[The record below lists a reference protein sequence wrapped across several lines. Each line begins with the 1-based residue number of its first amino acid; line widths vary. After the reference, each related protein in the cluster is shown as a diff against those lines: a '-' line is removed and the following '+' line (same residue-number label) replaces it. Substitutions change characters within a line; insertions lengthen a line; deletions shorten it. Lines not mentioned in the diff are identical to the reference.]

1 MRLSARM
8 ENKNTG
14 FQIRAH
20 GSLAERFGR
29 YVYLN
34 NACSNG
40 SDNYNRNNKNYIKN
54 NCWQWMGERNDRGYG
69 VIGNGTRKQGI
80 SKAHRVAYELFY
92 FTKLE
97 KDNCICHICDNPACV
112 NPQHLFIGTQADN
125 IADMIAKGRNI
136 LPPIRRGKQS
146 NFAKLNDKKI
156 RQIRNLAK
164 DGFSS
169 RKLARKFTV
178 SKTTI
183 LQIVKRKSW
192 RHV

>member
-1 MRLSARM
+1 MRLAAGI

-20 GSLAERFGR
+20 GSLAERFSR
-29 YVYLN
+29 YVYLKKAAS
-34 NACSNG
+34 NA
-40 SDNYNRNNKNYIKN
+40 SDNDNRNNKNHIKN
-54 NCWQWMGERNDRGYG
+54 NCWQWMGARNDRGYG

-80 SKAHRVAYELFY
+80 SKAHRIAYELFY

-97 KDNCICHICDNPACV
+97 KGNCICHICDNPACV
-112 NPQHLFIGTQADN
+112 NPQHLFVGTQADN
-125 IADMIAKGRNI
+125 IADMITKGRNV

-146 NFAKLNDKKI
+146 KFAKLHDKKI

-183 LQIVKRKSW
+183 LQIVKRQSW